1 MKRKVFHVVRRNAA
15 SVFTGPSVTRREIHL
30 LYPSL
35 PSTNVK
41 ETVERSLLL
50 RNKQSFCSTTGRP
63 NPIAENGGV
72 KPLSVEN
79 NTPFTAILQQR
90 QERIL
95 NEEEVSEKNGETP
108 YFEEKEGESNR
119 NDESDNEM
127 ERDENI
133 IPKRRGK
140 PYTGTLKSS
149 VSDDE
154 AIKAWNES
162 GYYEYMDHQRTKGW
176 KT

>member
-1 MKRKVFHVVRRNAA
+1 MKRKLLHVICLNSA
-15 SVFTGPSVTRREIHL
+15 SVFTRPRVIRREMHL

-35 PSTNVK
+35 PTTNVK
-41 ETVERSLLL
+41 EKLERSLLHGY
-50 RNKQSFCSTTGRP
+50 KKSFCSTIGRT
-63 NPIAENGGV
+63 NPIAENVCV
-72 KPLSVEN
+72 KPRSVEI
-79 NTPFTAILQQR
+79 NTNFSAIFQQR
-90 QERIL
+90 QENNL
-95 NEEEVSEKNGETP
+95 NEEEVSEKNSKTTH
-108 YFEEKEGESNR
+108 FEEKEGESNR
-119 NDESDNEM
+119 NDESNNEM
-127 ERDENI
+127 KRDENT

-154 AIKAWNES
+154 AIRAWNES